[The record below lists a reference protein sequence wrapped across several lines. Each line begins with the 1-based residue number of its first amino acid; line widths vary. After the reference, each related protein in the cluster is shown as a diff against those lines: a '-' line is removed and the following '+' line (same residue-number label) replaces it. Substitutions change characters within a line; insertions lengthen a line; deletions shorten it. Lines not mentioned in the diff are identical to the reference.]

1 MRILGR
7 EDAVVIA
14 KESDIAKEARRIT
27 EGGSVSVVY
36 DGVEKDMFE
45 ANLESLVP
53 PGIWY
58 FTDNPAGMFLLLR
71 LNEAAGKRV
80 RCFSLARTARLT
92 EKVSVLP

>member
-53 PGIWY
+53 
-58 FTDNPAGMFLLLR
+58 AGYLVLY
-71 LNEAAGKRV
+71 GQ
-80 RCFSLARTARLT
+80 SSGY
-92 EKVSVLP
+92 VSPPST